1 MQPAILMSPHFYTA
15 RDQFRKPPFG
25 EDVMLC
31 SAAGPV
37 CSAYS
42 QILLQCVACH
52 FTLAIGCCC
61 GKTAQLMSDK
71 EGTGCSCSCG
81 TCCTCRHVQLS
92 DSHAN
97 THDFVHFRPKDN
109 CKKRSETTNAQRPKK
124 NRHADCLSRVK
135 ERLGSYNQLY
145 LPTHW
150 TLQRTHFSCANCVQ
164 DFDQV
169 CRSRD
174 ASWLLCCVYSQG
186 LGYIQLSWLGMKS
199 GVCPASQADLHT
211 ACVELGKGD
220 QIS

>member
-81 TCCTCRHVQLS
+81 TCCTCRMCNSVIRMQ
-92 DSHAN
+92 
-97 THDFVHFRPKDN
+97 THMTLCTSGPKTTVRSAPRPQMRKGQRRTDN
-109 CKKRSETTNAQRPKK
+109 
-124 NRHADCLSRVK
+124 ADCLSRVK

-164 DFDQV
+164 DFDQN

-174 ASWLLCCVYSQG
+174 ASWLLCCV
-186 LGYIQLSWLGMKS
+186 
-199 GVCPASQADLHT
+199 
-211 ACVELGKGD
+211 
-220 QIS
+220 

>member
-1 MQPAILMSPHFYTA
+1 MQPAILLSPHFYTA

-71 EGTGCSCSCG
+71 ECTGCSCSCG

-92 DSHAN
+92 DSHVN
-97 THDFVHFRPKDN
+97 TNDFVLFRPKDN

-135 ERLGSYNQLY
+135 AIRLIQS
-145 LPTHW
+145 
-150 TLQRTHFSCANCVQ
+150 TLSAYALDAATYAFFLRKLCSRL
-164 DFDQV
+164 
-169 CRSRD
+169 RSRLPF
-174 ASWLLCCVYSQG
+174 A
-186 LGYIQLSWLGMKS
+186 
-199 GVCPASQADLHT
+199 
-211 ACVELGKGD
+211 
-220 QIS
+220 